1 MGTLAVATKVAGY
14 SDAITWL
21 PERGGKGAR
30 VNRKQIRDS
39 VESSLKRLGTDYI
52 DLIQIHWPD
61 REPTSNLPTPI
72 VHTHVHRYVHECI
85 HAYINACTNTR
96 T

>member
-1 MGTLAVATKVAGY
+1 MWFLEEVFANPSLRRRRQSEKYHNFPRAVATKVAGW
-14 SDAITWL
+14 SDMITWL

-30 VNRKQIRDS
+30 VNPKQIRDS

-61 REPTSNLPTPI
+61 RE
-72 VHTHVHRYVHECI
+72 
-85 HAYINACTNTR
+85 
-96 T
+96 